1 MTRQTQTFLDRI
13 SLYLERVETDLD
25 EGDYAMALANCA
37 ELAEI
42 SRRFWLHIESLLHT
56 QRPR

>member
-1 MTRQTQTFLDRI
+1 MTQRTKTFLDRI

-25 EGDYAMALANCA
+25 ECDYATALANCA

-42 SRRFWLHIESLLHT
+42 SRRFWLHIEALLHA
-56 QRPR
+56 QRPQ